1 MAIIQIRKE
10 TMAEHQQI
18 TNVLKQEFPD
28 LERMPPTRT
37 HEIFKTLIPRQKT
50 IVPLFHY
57 QKGKLYLKHL
67 L

>member
-1 MAIIQIRKE
+1 MAIIQIRRE
-10 TMAEHQQI
+10 VMTVHPQI

-37 HEIFKTLIPRQKT
+37 HEIFKTLISRQKA
-50 IVPLFHY
+50 IIPLFHY